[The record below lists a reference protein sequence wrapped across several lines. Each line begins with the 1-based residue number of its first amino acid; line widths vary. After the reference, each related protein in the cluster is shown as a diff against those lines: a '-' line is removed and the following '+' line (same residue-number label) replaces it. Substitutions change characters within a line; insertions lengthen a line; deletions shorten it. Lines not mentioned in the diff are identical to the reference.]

1 MYQDYQLVMVILR
14 NLLQKLSNNA
24 VYAVNK
30 RLIYLYIG

>member
-24 VYAVNK
+24 VCAVNK

>member
-14 NLLQKLSNNA
+14 NLLQKLSNYG

-30 RLIYLYIG
+30 RLMYL